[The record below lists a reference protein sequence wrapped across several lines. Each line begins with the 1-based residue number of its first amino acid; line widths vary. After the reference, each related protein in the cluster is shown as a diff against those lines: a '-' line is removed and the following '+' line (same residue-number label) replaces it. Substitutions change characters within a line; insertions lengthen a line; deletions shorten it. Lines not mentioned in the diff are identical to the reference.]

1 MANNKIIH
9 VATAIDANDAVKP
22 MTADFKMSNKK
33 NQFSFTNN
41 M

>member
-9 VATAIDANDAVKP
+9 VATAIDAVKP
-22 MTADFKMSNKK
+22 MTADFKMSTKK